1 MTNARRQQR
10 FLNSEA
16 SGASPAGASRKR
28 RMSRAAGGLLAVTCA
43 AVALSPLA
51 SGPAGAQISG
61 ATSITDTV
69 TIGEA
74 KVAGVTT
81 DIHVL
86 GFNDLH
92 GHLDGVTS
100 GNLYGR
106 YAGGAA
112 ALGSQIRA
120 KRALYRGRSM
130 TVFAGDSIGATPLAS
145 ALFEDEPTIMA
156 LNMIGV
162 DFASVG
168 NHEFDRGRKH
178 LLRMQ
183 DGGCEGPCAGA
194 PYPERNG
201 GFAPTFPGA
210 DFTYLAANVK
220 NADGSQFLRGSAV
233 KRFTSIGG
241 TTIKVGV
248 IGAVLEAT
256 PTVVTPA
263 GVAGLSFINETKAA
277 NAEAQALIAAGVK
290 TNVLVIHQGGA
301 QSTAPTRANDC
312 VGSLAGSD
320 IEKIAKDLDKSI
332 RIIVSGHTHNEYR
345 CIVKINGVDRL
356 ITSASSQGRVLTDI
370 TMNIDDI
377 TGELISASAT
387 NTVAEN
393 ATNLNT
399 QTSRIADPL
408 KNLDDVQALAAY
420 YQRLSAP
427 KANRVIGKVS
437 GDMGNSTT
445 NANGEVPLGDVI
457 ADAQL
462 LSTEKT
468 GKAQIALM
476 NPGGIRAPGFSVN
489 QISAGEKPGEITYA
503 EAFAV
508 QPFGNSLVTFTL
520 TGDQIR
526 AVLEQQFSGCRGQIT
541 NRILQVSVG
550 FSYEQSASA
559 SDCSKKIGAI
569 TLGGKALD
577 PKGTYRVTVN
587 SFLASGGDG
596 FVVFNDGTDRVG
608 GEIDLDALTA
618 YFAANPAGI
627 APGPANRIVVK

>member
-1 MTNARRQQR
+1 MISPTTGSDHHLPPAPAPKRGRRR
-10 FLNSEA
+10 NL
-16 SGASPAGASRKR
+16 
-28 RMSRAAGGLLAVTCA
+28 AAVGMLTVSCA
-43 AVALSPLA
+43 AIALSPLT
-51 SGPAGAQISG
+51 SSPAGAQISG
-61 ATSITDTV
+61 ASSIADTV

-112 ALGSQIRA
+112 ALGRA
-120 KRALYRGRSM
+120 IQSRQVQYRGRTL
-130 TVFAGDSIGATPLAS
+130 TVFAGDSIGATPLSS
-145 ALFEDEPTIMA
+145 ALFEDEPTIVA
-156 LNMIGV
+156 LNMMGV

-178 LLRMQ
+178 LIRMQ
-183 DGGCEGPCAGA
+183 EGGCDGPCAGA
-194 PYPERNG
+194 PYPEKFG
-201 GFAPTFPGA
+201 GFNPVFPGA
-210 DFTYLAANVK
+210 SFTYLAANVK
-220 NADGSQFLRGSAV
+220 NADGSQFLKGSAV
-233 KRFTSIGG
+233 KQFTSYGG
-241 TTIKVGV
+241 TRIKVGV

-263 GVAGLSFINETKAA
+263 GVAGLSFVNETKAA
-277 NAEAQALIAAGVK
+277 NAEAQALLAEGVK
-290 TNVLVIHQGGA
+290 TNILVIHQGGA
-301 QSTAPTRANDC
+301 QSSTPTRPNDC

-320 IEKIAKDLDKSI
+320 IEKIVKDLDKSI
-332 RIIVSGHTHNEYR
+332 RVIVSGHTHNEYR

-356 ITSASSQGRVLTDI
+356 ITSASSQGRILTDI
-370 TMNIDDI
+370 TLNIDDI
-377 TGELISASAT
+377 TGELVSASAVNAVT
-387 NTVAEN
+387 EN

-408 KNLDDVQALAAY
+408 KNRDDIQALAAY

-427 KANRVIGKVS
+427 KANRVIGRVTA
-437 GDMGNSTT
+437 DMPNSTT

-462 LSTEKT
+462 ASTVKT

-476 NPGGIRAPGFSVN
+476 NPGGIRAPGFQVN
-489 QISAGEKPGEITYA
+489 QISAGERPGEITYA

-526 AVLEQQFSGCRGQIT
+526 AVLEQQFTGCRGQIT
-541 NRILQVSVG
+541 NRILQVSAG

-559 SDCSKKIGAI
+559 ADCSKKIGAI
-569 TLGGKALD
+569 TLDGKAID
-577 PKGTYRVTVN
+577 PKGQYRVTVN

-596 FVVFNDGTDRVG
+596 FVVFNDGTDRIG

>member
-1 MTNARRQQR
+1 MSNFSRPKLVVNPKGRGRRSQR
-10 FLNSEA
+10 LAIS
-16 SGASPAGASRKR
+16 
-28 RMSRAAGGLLAVTCA
+28 LLATTCV
-43 AVALSPLA
+43 AVALGPLT

-61 ATSITDTV
+61 ATSISDTV

-92 GHLDGVTS
+92 GNLDGITS

-112 ALGSQIRA
+112 ALGKQIA
-120 KRALYRGRSM
+120 TKRAQYKGRSM
-130 TVFAGDSIGATPLAS
+130 TVFAGDSIGATPLSS
-145 ALFEDEPTIMA
+145 ALFEDEPTIVA
-156 LNMIGV
+156 LNMIGI

-183 DGGCEGPCAGA
+183 NGGCDGTCVGA
-194 PYPERNG
+194 PYPERFG
-201 GFAPTFPGA
+201 GFDPSFPGA
-210 DFTYLAANVK
+210 AFTYLAANVK
-220 NADGSQFLRGSAV
+220 NADGSQFLQGSAV

-263 GVAGLSFINETKAA
+263 GVAGLSFTNETKAA
-277 NAEAQALIAAGVK
+277 NAEAQALVAAGVK

-370 TMNIDDI
+370 TMNIDDL

-387 NTVAEN
+387 NTVVEN
-393 ATNLNT
+393 STNINT
-399 QTSRIADPL
+399 QTPRIADPL
-408 KNLDDVQALAAY
+408 KNQDDVQALAVY

-427 KANRVIGKVS
+427 KANRVIGKVT
-437 GDMGNSTT
+437 GDMGNTT
-445 NANGEVPLGDVI
+445 TSANGEVPLGDVI
-457 ADAQL
+457 ADSQL
-462 LSTEKT
+462 ASTEKT

-476 NPGGIRAPGFSVN
+476 NPGGIRAPGFQVN
-489 QISAGEKPGEITYA
+489 QISAGEKIGEITYA

-550 FSYEQSASA
+550 FSYEQSAA
-559 SDCSKKIGAI
+559 AAECAKKIGAI
-569 TLGGKALD
+569 SLGGKALD
-577 PKGTYRVTVN
+577 PKGSYRVTVN

-596 FVVFNDGTDRVG
+596 FLVFNDGTDRVG

-627 APGPANRIVVK
+627 SPGPGNRIVAK